1 MRGVLQASMSPNGN
15 YYGEKRSFCDPRKY
29 FTGKGIKLFGS
40 QNITNDNLC
49 KLASEALEQ
58 SNTLRHIE
66 IMQIMYASHL

>member
-1 MRGVLQASMSPNGN
+1 MKHMRGAHQASMSHNGN

-29 FTGKGIKLFGS
+29 FSGKGIKLVGS
-40 QNITNDNLC
+40 QNIVEDNLC

-66 IMQIMYASHL
+66 IM